1 SKYLGLER
9 VIFIP
14 ANIPPH
20 KGALKIVSG
29 ESRLRMLELAIQD
42 NPLFEVS
49 TVELERSGPSYTID
63 TINELREK
71 FGIDPTL
78 MVGSD
83 SLKELSTWRSM
94 DDILRLADLAVVERV
109 GFELKGKL
117 PVELATEFCYDKNSG
132 LFVNT
137 YGRKIAL
144 VPGTLSEISSTM
156 IREAIRIGDPVTGL
170 TPESVIDFI
179 RQNNLYT

>member
-1 SKYLGLER
+1 MEKALIVGGTFNPVHNGHLQGAENASKYLGLER

-29 ESRLRMLELAIQD
+29 EFRLRMLELATQD

-49 TVELERSGPSYTID
+49 TVELERNGPSYTID

-117 PVELATEFCYDKNSG
+117 Y
-132 LFVNT
+132 
-137 YGRKIAL
+137 R
-144 VPGTLSEISSTM
+144 
-156 IREAIRIGDPVTGL
+156 
-170 TPESVIDFI
+170 
-179 RQNNLYT
+179 YTCVGY